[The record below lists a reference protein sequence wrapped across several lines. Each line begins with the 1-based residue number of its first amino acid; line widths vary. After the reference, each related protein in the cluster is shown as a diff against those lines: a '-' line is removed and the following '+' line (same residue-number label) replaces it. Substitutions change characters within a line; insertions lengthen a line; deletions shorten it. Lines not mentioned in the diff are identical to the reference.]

1 MSVFAGDVDC
11 LVDKF
16 LFSAVNDKEFSVA
29 GGTIT
34 SYLQNVKL
42 VASKTFNNIPKEWI
56 NIATLE

>member
-1 MSVFAGDVDC
+1 VRRITYKVDGVSVFAEDVDC

-34 SYLQNVKL
+34 SY
-42 VASKTFNNIPKEWI
+42 
-56 NIATLE
+56 